1 MKSCF
6 FHQICR
12 AARYFGC
19 FTPVRDWSEF
29 MTKRIHENPSI
40 YELRLLSMI
49 VAGSDPMIFKFH
61 VEELGQFLQE
71 DDISRRLDVIIPFD
85 LSPMLLVLISRFFSR
100 VG

>member
-1 MKSCF
+1 
-6 FHQICR
+6 
-12 AARYFGC
+12 
-19 FTPVRDWSEF
+19 

-85 LSPMLLVLISRFFSR
+85 LSPMLLVIMNRFFSR